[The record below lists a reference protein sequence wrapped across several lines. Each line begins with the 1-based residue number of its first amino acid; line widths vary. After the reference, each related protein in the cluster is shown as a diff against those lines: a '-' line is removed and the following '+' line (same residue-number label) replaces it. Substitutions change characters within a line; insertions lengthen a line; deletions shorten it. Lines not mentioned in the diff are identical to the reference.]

1 MEEDLPL
8 QVDAE
13 QKYDIQSSRNFLR
26 LGERKGKQGIDC
38 RSIIICHSVIYTNK
52 VWSPPG
58 MALAERLITSLSC
71 CACVMLAGGEK
82 DSKGLQIDPSS
93 YVTVL
98 YKYKEGCGGM
108 Q

>member
-1 MEEDLPL
+1 MTFKA
-8 QVDAE
+8 QG
-13 QKYDIQSSRNFLR
+13 NFC
-26 LGERKGKQGIDC
+26 GWGKGKESKGLIADPSSYVTVLYIQTRCGG
-38 RSIIICHSVIYTNK
+38 RLQQ
-52 VWSPPG
+52 WRG

-71 CACVMLAGGEK
+71 CACVMLAGGGK

-98 YKYKEGCGGM
+98 YKYKEGCGDM